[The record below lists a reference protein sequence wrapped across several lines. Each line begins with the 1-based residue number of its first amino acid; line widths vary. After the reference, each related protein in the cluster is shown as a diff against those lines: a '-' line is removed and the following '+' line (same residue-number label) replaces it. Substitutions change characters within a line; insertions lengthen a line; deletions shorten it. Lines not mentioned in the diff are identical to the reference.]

1 MKAFL
6 LGLVAAI
13 GIAVGAHYAIG
24 TLNWSSAA
32 KFSSPSVRL

>member
-6 LGLVAAI
+6 FGLIAAV

-24 TLNWSSAA
+24 TLNWSAAA
-32 KFSSPSVRL
+32 KYSSSSVRL